1 MEFSEPLRKQKETDK
16 KEKPRT
22 VLNFAENV
30 IQGYD
35 GRETT
40 PIKQGDTA
48 QVGDGHGEAVD
59 AV

>member
-1 MEFSEPLRKQKETDK
+1 MDK

-48 QVGDGHGEAVD
+48 EDRNGHGETVD